1 MVYKNEHYTI
11 QKESSEIN
19 PIFTLDLDY
28 AQDEKSKLKSEYA
41 NPDLKLPTPAL
52 KKYWNG
58 GNTLVL
64 ALLWVSS
71 DNPLYFIEN

>member
-28 AQDEKSKLKSEYA
+28 AQDEKSKLKSS
-41 NPDLKLPTPAL
+41 L
-52 KKYWNG
+52 
-58 GNTLVL
+58 
-64 ALLWVSS
+64 
-71 DNPLYFIEN
+71 